1 MYADS
6 WLIALIFVCILTVA
20 FAYTG
25 YPVLVF
31 LLAKLFGRSAQ
42 PIDSPVDRLPFVSL
56 LIAAHNE
63 QSVIEQRLR
72 NALGQDYPEDKF
84 EIVIASDGST
94 DDTNA
99 IVRRMATLGGPTIR
113 LIDFPN
119 NSGKASVLDKSMAQ
133 LRGEIVVLSDANT
146 AMRSDAIRRLVSWFP
161 DPAVGVVCGRL
172 VMTDPVTGNNVDS
185 LYWKYETFL
194 KKCESRL
201 GALLG
206 SNGAIYAIRKNLIP
220 SIPRGTVLDDFYIP
234 LEAKRQSGCRIV
246 YDSHAVA
253 CEETAH
259 NIGAEFQRRVRIG
272 AGGFQSIGLLWP
284 LLSPAHGWISLSF
297 LCHKMLRWLCPFL
310 LVIAFLANF
319 FALDSAIGRAVMA
332 AQLAGYALALIG
344 TRVPVEPRFLRFL
357 RLPSMFVAMN
367 AAIFVGFFKWSLG
380 KESGVWKCTGRSH
393 ADGLQFATT
402 FATSAGSRQARELA
416 DGSMA

>member
-1 MYADS
+1 MCNAAANLFCRSVCRECTVYADS

-161 DPAVGVVCGRL
+161 DPAVGIVCEVHMEG
-172 VMTDPVTGNNVDS
+172 
-185 LYWKYETFL
+185 
-194 KKCESRL
+194 
-201 GALLG
+201 
-206 SNGAIYAIRKNLIP
+206 
-220 SIPRGTVLDDFYIP
+220 
-234 LEAKRQSGCRIV
+234 
-246 YDSHAVA
+246 
-253 CEETAH
+253 
-259 NIGAEFQRRVRIG
+259 
-272 AGGFQSIGLLWP
+272 
-284 LLSPAHGWISLSF
+284 
-297 LCHKMLRWLCPFL
+297 
-310 LVIAFLANF
+310 
-319 FALDSAIGRAVMA
+319 
-332 AQLAGYALALIG
+332 
-344 TRVPVEPRFLRFL
+344 
-357 RLPSMFVAMN
+357 
-367 AAIFVGFFKWSLG
+367 
-380 KESGVWKCTGRSH
+380 
-393 ADGLQFATT
+393 
-402 FATSAGSRQARELA
+402 
-416 DGSMA
+416 